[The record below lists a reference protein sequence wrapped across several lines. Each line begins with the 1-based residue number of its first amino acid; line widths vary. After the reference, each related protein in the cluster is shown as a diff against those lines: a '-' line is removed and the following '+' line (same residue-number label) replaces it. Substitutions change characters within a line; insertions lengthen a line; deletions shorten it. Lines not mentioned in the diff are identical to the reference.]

1 MRDIIEMWKD
11 TRMVVLTAVSAAVYA
26 ATIMPLKV
34 IPIIPGFTEVRP
46 GVVFAIF
53 CSFLFGPAGAWG
65 AAFGNLIADFFG
77 TLTLGSFFGFFG
89 NFLFGYIPY
98 KMFRA
103 ISTDMPLPKSKMQ
116 NLGIFSSILGS
127 AAACTLVI
135 AWGVDAIGA
144 VPFKILAPIIMAN
157 NTFLSLIFVP
167 ILLATLYPRVR
178 TWGLVY
184 SLILPAELLRP
195 GRFAKLG
202 TILVLIGSF
211 GGLILGLVLGFAGI
225 VLPVS
230 TAIALLPAMIVLLIG
245 AMLL

>member
-26 ATIMPLKV
+26 ATIMPLKI

-77 TLTLGSFFGFFG
+77 TLTLGSIFGFFG

-103 ISTDMPLPKSKMQ
+103 LTSSEPLPASRGQ
-116 NLGIFSSILGS
+116 TLSILTAILGA
-127 AAACTLVI
+127 AAACTFII

-157 NTFLSLIFVP
+157 NSALSVFLVP
-167 ILLATLYPRVR
+167 ILLATLYPRVKV
-178 TWGLVY
+178 WGLLYTSV
-184 SLILPAELLRP
+184 LPEPLTRP
-195 GRFAKLG
+195 SRFARFGVAL
-202 TILVLIGSF
+202 TLIGAF
-211 GGLILGLVLGFAGI
+211 GGLIAGLVIGYIQIPLPLPLSA
-225 VLPVS
+225 VLAPF
-230 TAIALLPAMIVLLIG
+230 LLILLIG
-245 AMLL
+245 AILL